1 MINAVEI
8 IKKHLK
14 KSQIVDSKL
23 LAIVEKCN
31 KPSLIKIENRYLLKN
46 RLRRLFS
53 FQLKFLD
60 AQSRQ
65 AALIVQSSDL
75 I

>member
-1 MINAVEI
+1 M
-8 IKKHLK
+8 K

-23 LAIVEKCN
+23 LAIVEKC
-31 KPSLIKIENRYLLKN
+31 KKHYLVKIEDKCLPTN
-46 RLRRLFS
+46 RLFS
-53 FQLKFLD
+53 FQLKCLD